1 MWSRRR
7 GGDGDARPLDTPAG
21 PAATPATPAA
31 DGGWAALPVIQRTV
45 TPITPMVGVA
55 SFRDGLAA
63 QTPPHPF
70 IGSLGHEVSRQAPA
84 GIVTGLAAPV
94 QRSDGPNMPVRSPDA
109 PVEAEPRWRSLWSRP
124 RRTLPFGSRNV
135 ESVQRSSSPG
145 SAGRAGSGDA
155 PARMPVVSRSST
167 TAAGPTMT
175 TARATPPPTTTTAGA
190 TPPPTTT
197 TTGATPAPRMSTA
210 GRPPISKPAM
220 TVAQRTITA
229 SPPSAT
235 PAGGPGAGGGPL
247 GGTPEGRRPAG
258 APAAAP
264 ESRAAAEATPPAP
277 SPLVAGPAPSAP
289 ATGAE
294 VPTVLRSTRRPGP
307 PPAPGPTPAPPRTGP
322 RAPSKAPPGP
332 AVQRTQARPSS
343 APVVPVVE
351 PPPAAPAVRNEAD
364 APLVGTTPPPK
375 ALDP

>member
-145 SAGRAGSGDA
+145 SAGRAASGSVRAARPPARTAFARDGSGPAGAGDA

-175 TARATPPPTTTTAGA
+175 TAGATPPPTTTTA
-190 TPPPTTT
+190 
-197 TTGATPAPRMSTA
+197 GATPAPRMSTA

-277 SPLVAGPAPSAP
+277 SPLVAG
-289 ATGAE
+289 
-294 VPTVLRSTRRPGP
+294 
-307 PPAPGPTPAPPRTGP
+307 
-322 RAPSKAPPGP
+322 
-332 AVQRTQARPSS
+332 
-343 APVVPVVE
+343 
-351 PPPAAPAVRNEAD
+351 
-364 APLVGTTPPPK
+364 
-375 ALDP
+375 